1 MQNQQVL
8 TGLSGMLQ
16 NIQYQVIPQFQTVD
30 GQQLQFAT
38 APTQV
43 SVQQDASGQLQIIP
57 GTNQQLITNR
67 SGTGN
72 ILAAMPNLLQ
82 QAVPIQGVNALSGQ
96 TQYVTNVPLAL
107 NGNITL
113 LPVNSIAASL
123 APTSQ
128 SVTLSNSSSPEN
140 NSQPVS
146 VTSVSSCSMA
156 ATQASTAS
164 FFTNANNYSTTT
176 TTSNLGIMN
185 FSTSGSMGT
194 NVQVQTPQRTNST
207 QNADAVQVAVQQGQ
221 QKDTDQNH
229 HHQQIL
235 VQPQLVQGGQ
245 GSQTFAP
252 QDALQNLQ
260 IQALPN
266 TGPIFIRTPTVG
278 PNGQVSWQ
286 TIQLQNLQVQNPQA
300 QTIALA
306 PVQGVS
312 LGQTGTTSTTLTPIA
327 SASLPSGTVTVNA
340 AQLSSLPGL
349 QTINLGALGSGIQ
362 VHQLQGLPL
371 TIANATGK

>member
-8 TGLSGMLQ
+8 TGLSGVLP

-72 ILAAMPNLLQ
+72 LLAAMPNLLQ

-128 SVTLSNSSSPEN
+128 SVTLSNSSSPDN
-140 NSQPVS
+140 SSQPVS
-146 VTSVSSCSMA
+146 VTSISSSSVA
-156 ATQASTAS
+156 ATQASTAC
-164 FFTNANNYSTTT
+164 FFTNANNYSATT

-185 FSTSGSMGT
+185 FSTGGSVG
-194 NVQVQTPQRTNST
+194 TPQRTNST

-221 QKDTDQNH
+221 QKDIDQNH

-312 LGQTGTTSTTLTPIA
+312 LGQTGSTSTTLTPIA

-340 AQLSSLPGL
+340 AQLSSVPGL